1 MSNSL
6 KFVTDFS
13 KGILGE
19 PDSVDL
25 WSDILS
31 KIPDQVLLKP
41 NVKIL
46 NIAFGYGTEADLLAK
61 RMIDLGIDR
70 EAVKESICLIDK
82 FQTFTNRAQRKGYT
96 NIVTCDFLQWVTLEK
111 FDVIIGG
118 PPFQA
123 PKDGDYSFWAR
134 FVDQAHKLLANDG
147 YLAMIIP
154 AGWMSPTNDIRQG
167 RRSVMRNIFAKE
179 DTFYINIDPELGRR
193 YFNGIGQ
200 KFTWF
205 CLKKG
210 TYSKTLV
217 DFGDSNIEIDIQ
229 GMPMLA
235 KETDATNINII
246 KKLSLHKDKWDFV
259 RTIMPE
265 KWTAIKFDRT
275 NSHCYAK
282 INGNTN
288 RLDQTVYG
296 TQPCKY
302 QNKKKVVLPY
312 NGTRF
317 LFVVDNGVLGV
328 SNAYTLLLKEN
339 DLVDSAKVY
348 FESSVIKWLGKN
360 KFTQYNEGSL
370 INSISRMDLSKP
382 ITEQDI
388 FQFYNLTE
396 QEIAYIQG

>member
-19 PDSVDL
+19 PDSPAL
-25 WSDILS
+25 WNSILD
-31 KIPDQVLLKP
+31 KIPDDILLKP
-41 NVKIL
+41 DVKIL
-46 NIAFGYGTEADLLAK
+46 NVAFGYGTEADLLAQ
-61 RMIDLGIDR
+61 RMINLGIDK
-70 EAVKESICLIDK
+70 AQVKESIWLIDK
-82 FQTFTNRAQRKGYT
+82 FQTFTNRAHRKGYT
-96 NIVTCDFLQWVTLEK
+96 NVVTADFLSWACDQK

-134 FVDQAHKLLANDG
+134 FVDKSHKLLANGG
-147 YLAMIIP
+147 YLSMIIP

-167 RRSVMRNIFAKE
+167 RRSIMRDIFAKE
-179 DTFYINIDPELGRR
+179 DTFYINVDPDLGRK

-205 CLKKG
+205 CLRKG
-210 TYSKTLV
+210 SYTKTFI
-217 DFGDSNIEIDIQ
+217 DFGDSGLDIDIQ

-235 KETDATNINII
+235 KDTDSINTSII
-246 KKLSLHKDKWDFV
+246 KKISAKKDKWDFV

-265 KWTAIKFDRT
+265 KWTDIKFDP
-275 NSHCYAK
+275 SPDLPHAK

-288 RLDQTVYG
+288 RLDKTVYSSKL
-296 TQPCKY
+296 CKY

-312 NGTRF
+312 NGTKF
-317 LFVVDNGVLGV
+317 LFVIDNGVQGV
-328 SNAYTLLLKEN
+328 SNAYTLLLKDN
-339 DLVDSAKVY
+339 DLIDSASVY
-348 FESSVIKWLGKN
+348 FNSSLIRWLGKN

-370 INSISRMDLSKP
+370 INSVSKIDLSKP

-388 FQFYNLTE
+388 YKFYGLTAE
-396 QEIAYIQG
+396 EVAYINS